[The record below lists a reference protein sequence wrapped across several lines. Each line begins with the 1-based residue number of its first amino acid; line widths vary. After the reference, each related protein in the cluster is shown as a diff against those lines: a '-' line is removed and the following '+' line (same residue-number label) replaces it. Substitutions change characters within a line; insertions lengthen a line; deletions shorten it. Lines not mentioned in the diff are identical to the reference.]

1 LIDNCRA
8 RFSSWRAAG
17 DGTAKQSLQA
27 GEKFRSA
34 RRPARALRVAQR
46 FKAVFGGAFQQ
57 GLEVGDAVQHRPHA
71 HQGVVHPRE
80 MGANAGP
87 WPIPGARHQ
96 TGPRGVQAHISGGRD
111 KMILVH
117 RDRGKPTLKEMSRPS
132 ATRVDE
138 VGLSTVRPP
147 DRPAQT
153 LRRSRRQDQV
163 NVAPHQA
170 IGPDLDVRLARLLDQ
185 QIA

>member
-1 LIDNCRA
+1 
-8 RFSSWRAAG
+8 
-17 DGTAKQSLQA
+17 
-27 GEKFRSA
+27 
-34 RRPARALRVAQR
+34 
-46 FKAVFGGAFQQ
+46 
-57 GLEVGDAVQHRPHA
+57 
-71 HQGVVHPRE
+71 
-80 MGANAGP
+80 
-87 WPIPGARHQ
+87 
-96 TGPRGVQAHISGGRD
+96 
-111 KMILVH
+111 
-117 RDRGKPTLKEMSRPS
+117 MSRPS
-132 ATRVDE
+132 PTRVDE